1 MNNLFT
7 CCPWSSVIFVWV
19 IFIFIGLI
27 FIAVSNLRLFFLK
40 GLRIMFEGLK
50 LFLDLCYVYNI
61 FKTNLVQKY
70 VIGGLKSNVNIELKL
85 ELVTTYHKGFVVK
98 LL

>member
-1 MNNLFT
+1 
-7 CCPWSSVIFVWV
+7 
-19 IFIFIGLI
+19 
-27 FIAVSNLRLFFLK
+27 
-40 GLRIMFEGLK
+40 MFEGLK
-50 LFLDLCYVYNI
+50 LFLDLCYIYNI

>member
-1 MNNLFT
+1 
-7 CCPWSSVIFVWV
+7 
-19 IFIFIGLI
+19 
-27 FIAVSNLRLFFLK
+27 
-40 GLRIMFEGLK
+40 MFEGLK

-98 LL
+98 LLWKCCEYNITLIFVEPKFL